1 MLTSKLKSVF
11 AKTAVVA
18 ALLSSTAATALPTGG
33 GIYDVWAGSAW
44 FDSGQGI
51 VVTAGTYSSCMQK
64 LANGINYRTSN
75 WGWSVTQND
84 GCKKTKYKSF
94 TQLSM
99 AALEKDFSMDEFKEK
114 VEAVKLRKQIE
125 ADEEIQALEVEY
137 RVEEFRAAV
146 EATQGGEG

>member
-1 MLTSKLKSVF
+1 MLKSKLKSTFVKS
-11 AKTAVVA
+11 AIAA
-18 ALLSSTAATALPTGG
+18 ALLSSATASALPNGG

-64 LANGINYRTSN
+64 LADGISYRTSN
-75 WGWSVTQND
+75 WGWSVTTNN

-99 AALEKDFSMDEFKEK
+99 ASLEKDYNMVEFKEK
-114 VEAVKLRKQIE
+114 VEEVKFRKQIE

-146 EATQGGEG
+146 EAVQGEG